1 MHPRAAVATS
11 VRLRRPAVWLAALLL
26 LSSCAGRGSTGSAS
40 TPASPTA
47 TASSA
52 SGGSTPG
59 TTGSLP
65 PSASG
70 GGTAVAP
77 VFLIV
82 FENKDYEQVMDAAAA
97 PYLMELAHQYAYA
110 TNDHAVAHP
119 SQPNYLALFS
129 GSTQGV
135 TDDGN
140 HDVSG
145 TTIAD
150 QLEVAG
156 RSWRVFA
163 ENVPPGCYTGARA
176 NGGADGPGLYT
187 RKHNPAIS
195 FASIRND
202 QARCADITD
211 FSHFD
216 PNAAD
221 FSLIV
226 PNACHDMHDCSVSQ
240 GDSWLRS
247 FLPKILDSQAFARGG
262 TVFITF
268 DEEHQKG
275 NSNLVP
281 LIVVGKQV
289 RAGTSSDQ
297 PYTHYS
303 LLRTMQQML
312 GIGCLANSCAAQPI
326 GDLFR

>member
-1 MHPRAAVATS
+1 
-11 VRLRRPAVWLAALLL
+11 LLAALLL
-26 LSSCAGRGSTGSAS
+26 LSSCAGPGGPGTSGSTASPSAPAATPSPAATGSA
-40 TPASPTA
+40 
-47 TASSA
+47 
-52 SGGSTPG
+52 PG
-59 TTGSLP
+59 TAGP
-65 PSASG
+65 PAPSGSG

-129 GSTQGV
+129 GSTYGV
-135 TDDGN
+135 TDDGT
-140 HDVSG
+140 HDLTG

-150 QLEVAG
+150 QLEAAG

-163 ENVPPGCYTGARA
+163 ENAPPGCYTGARA
-176 NGGADGPGLYT
+176 DGGADGPGLYT

-195 FASIRND
+195 FGSIRND
-202 QARCADITD
+202 PARCADITD

-216 PNAAD
+216 PNATD

-247 FLPKILDSQAFARGG
+247 FLPKILHSQAFAGGG

-289 RAGTSSDQ
+289 RAGTTSDQ

-312 GIGCLANSCAAQPI
+312 GIGCLANSCSAQPI
-326 GDLFR
+326 EDLFR